1 MTTTKNLK
9 QHQQQQQHV
18 LPMAAPLRTKLL
30 LCAAL
35 GFTLGVVAT
44 AFLMTSSSSAASAAL
59 RGRGGA
65 LAGLFLPPSPA
76 TRNAVQQDRRPP
88 PAAAR
93 SQPKQ
98 AGAVVP
104 PAMIR
109 RSRTSDAPP
118 LPAAGMPPPP
128 VPPAPA
134 GITSATAPPPPPPG
148 IRGENG
154 QAPPRLTT
162 TTTAS
167 GGNGSGSIFGDDDDD
182 DEELMARAAAAPREV
197 PAGTVPRVAF
207 LFLTRWDLPMAPL
220 WEKFF
225 EGHRGLYNVYVHS
238 DPAFNGSEP
247 PETSAFYRRRIPS
260 KEVKWG
266 EVSMVEAERRLL
278 AHALLD
284 DHSNARF
291 VLLSESHVP
300 LFDLP
305 TVHSYLVNSTK
316 VYLES
321 YDQPGATGRGRYS
334 RRMSP
339 VVSPWQWRKGS
350 QWFDLDR
357 PLAADVVADRVYFPL
372 FRRFCRRSCYADE
385 HYLPT
390 LLNIIRRT
398 SSSAAG
404 ANRSLTWVDWSHGG
418 PHPARFT
425 RMEVTVDFLR
435 WLRGGAG
442 STCTYNGRTTTLCF
456 LFARKFLPNSLTR
469 FLRFAPKVM
478 GFG

>member
-1 MTTTKNLK
+1 MTTAKNLK
-9 QHQQQQQHV
+9 QQHV
-18 LPMAAPLRTKLL
+18 LPMAAAAAPPLWPVRTKLL

-44 AFLMTSSSSAASAAL
+44 ASLMTSSYASSSAAL
-59 RGRGGA
+59 RGGGGA
-65 LAGLFLPPSPA
+65 LGLFLPPSA
-76 TRNAVQQDRRPP
+76 TRNAVQDRTPP
-88 PAAAR
+88 PAAR

-98 AGAVVP
+98 GAVP
-104 PAMIR
+104 PARWHPKQEGAVPPAIR
-109 RSRTSDAPP
+109 RARM
-118 LPAAGMPPPP
+118 PAAATGTGMPPPP
-128 VPPAPA
+128 APPAA
-134 GITSATAPPPPPPG
+134 GITTSAAATPPPPPG
-148 IRGENG
+148 IGG
-154 QAPPRLTT
+154 DKPGPAAPRV

-167 GGNGSGSIFGDDDDD
+167 GGNGSSIIIGDDDEE
-182 DEELMARAAAAPREV
+182 EELMARAAAAPREV

-225 EGHRGLYNVYVHS
+225 DGHRGLYNVYVHS
-238 DPAFNGSEP
+238 DPAFDGSEP

-266 EVSMVEAERRLL
+266 EISMVEAERRLL

-300 LFDLP
+300 LFDFP

-321 YDQPGATGRGRYS
+321 YDQPGATGRGRYH

-339 VVSPWQWRKGS
+339 VVAPWQWRKGS

-357 PLAADVVADRVYFPL
+357 ALAADVVADRVYFPL
-372 FRRFCRRSCYADE
+372 FRRFCRRNCYADE

-390 LLNIIRRT
+390 FLNIRRP
-398 SSSAAG
+398 SSAG

-418 PHPARFT
+418 SHPARFT
-425 RMEVTVDFLR
+425 RMEVTVDFLQ
-435 WLRGGAG
+435 WLRGG
-442 STCTYNGRTTTLCF
+442 STCTYNGRTTTVCF

>member
-1 MTTTKNLK
+1 MCC
-9 QHQQQQQHV
+9 
-18 LPMAAPLRTKLL
+18 LPWWLQAWAWRRLPAPS
-30 LCAAL
+30 
-35 GFTLGVVAT
+35 GP
-44 AFLMTSSSSAASAAL
+44 SSSSAPPSASLSASSPPPSSSSPPTTPTRPPASISAA
-59 RGRGGA
+59 
-65 LAGLFLPPSPA
+65 
-76 TRNAVQQDRRPP
+76 TPP
-88 PAAAR
+88 PAAAT
-93 SQPKQ
+93 
-98 AGAVVP
+98 G
-104 PAMIR
+104 
-109 RSRTSDAPP
+109 
-118 LPAAGMPPPP
+118 L
-128 VPPAPA
+128 
-134 GITSATAPPPPPPG
+134 
-148 IRGENG
+148 
-154 QAPPRLTT
+154 
-162 TTTAS
+162 AS
-167 GGNGSGSIFGDDDDD
+167 GGGGVINSTVIGDEDDD
-182 DEELMARAAAAPREV
+182 DELMAMAATAPREV
-197 PAGTVPRVAF
+197 PAGVVPKVAF

-225 EGHRGLYNVYVHS
+225 DGHRGLYSVFVHT

-266 EVSMVEAERRLL
+266 QISMVEAERRLL

-300 LFDLP
+300 LFDFP
-305 TVHSYLVNSTK
+305 TVHSYLTNSTQ

-321 YDQPGATGRGRYS
+321 YDQPGATGRGRYN

-339 VVSPWQWRKGS
+339 IVTASQWRKGS
-350 QWFDLDR
+350 QWFELDR
-357 PLAADVVADRVYFPL
+357 RLAADVVADDVYFPA
-372 FRRFCRRSCYADE
+372 FKRFCKRNCYADE

-390 LLNIIRRT
+390 FLNIRRP
-398 SSSAAG
+398 SGG
-404 ANRSLTWVDWSHGG
+404 ANRSVTWVDWSRGG

-435 WLRGGAG
+435 WLRGG
-442 STCTYNGRTTTLCF
+442 STCTYNGRTTDVCF

>member
-1 MTTTKNLK
+1 MCTKNLK
-9 QHQQQQQHV
+9 QQEHV
-18 LPMAAPLRTKLL
+18 APPMALAGIGLGLGAAPCPVRTKLL

-35 GFTLGVVAT
+35 GFALGVVAT
-44 AFLMTSSSSAASAAL
+44 VSLMGSSAAAAAL
-59 RGRGGA
+59 PGGA
-65 LAGLFLPPSPA
+65 LVGLFFPSPPAAPANLSAGVGHAQQTQEA
-76 TRNAVQQDRRPP
+76 TRPP
-88 PAAAR
+88 PMIR
-93 SQPKQ
+93 SQP
-98 AGAVVP
+98 P
-104 PAMIR
+104 
-109 RSRTSDAPP
+109 
-118 LPAAGMPPPP
+118 PPPP
-128 VPPAPA
+128 VGTGSN
-134 GITSATAPPPPPPG
+134 GISRAPPPPPTA
-148 IRGENG
+148 GEEAG
-154 QAPPRLTT
+154 PR
-162 TTTAS
+162 TADVS
-167 GGNGSGSIFGDDDDD
+167 RGSGSSIIDNDD
-182 DEELMARAAAAPREV
+182 ELMALAASAPREPAAGV
-197 PAGTVPRVAF
+197 PKKVAF

-220 WEKFF
+220 WDKFF
-225 EGHRGLYNVYVHS
+225 AGHRGLYTVYVHS

-247 PETSAFYRRRIPS
+247 EEGSAFHRRRIPS

-266 EVSMVEAERRLL
+266 HISMVEAERRLL

-300 LFDLP
+300 LFDFP
-305 TVHSYLVNSTK
+305 TVYSYLLNSTE
-316 VYLES
+316 VFLES

-339 VVSPWQWRKGS
+339 LVTAAQWRKGS

-357 PLAADVVADRVYFPL
+357 GLAADVVADAVYFPL

-390 LLNIIRRT
+390 FLNVRRPP
-398 SSSAAG
+398 SAG

-425 RMEVTVDFLR
+425 RMEVTVEFLR
-435 WLRGGAG
+435 WLRGGT
-442 STCTYNGRTTTLCF
+442 TCTYNGRTTTVCF

>member
-1 MTTTKNLK
+1 MSAAAAAGL
-9 QHQQQQQHV
+9 
-18 LPMAAPLRTKLL
+18 AAPPLWPIRTKLL

-44 AFLMTSSSSAASAAL
+44 ASLMTSSYATSSAAL
-59 RGRGGA
+59 RGGGGA
-65 LAGLFLPPSPA
+65 LGLFLPPSA
-76 TRNAVQQDRRPP
+76 TRNAVQDRPP
-88 PAAAR
+88 PPAAR

-98 AGAVVP
+98 GAVP
-104 PAMIR
+104 PARWQPKQEGAVPPVIR
-109 RSRTSDAPP
+109 RARTSDPS
-118 LPAAGMPPPP
+118 PAAATGMGMPPPP
-128 VPPAPA
+128 APPAA
-134 GITSATAPPPPPPG
+134 GITTSAAATPPPPPPALPG
-148 IRGENG
+148 IGG
-154 QAPPRLTT
+154 QKPGPATPRV
-162 TTTAS
+162 TTAVS
-167 GGNGSGSIFGDDDDD
+167 GGNGSSSSSIGDDGD

-247 PETSAFYRRRIPS
+247 PETAAFYRRRIPS
-260 KEVKWG
+260 KEVQWG
-266 EVSMVEAERRLL
+266 EISMVEAERRLL
-278 AHALLD
+278 AHALVD
-284 DHSNARF
+284 DRSNARF

-300 LFDLP
+300 LFDFP
-305 TVHSYLVNSTK
+305 TVYSYLVNSTK

-321 YDQPGATGRGRYS
+321 YDQPGATGRGRYN

-339 VVSPWQWRKGS
+339 VVAPWQWRKGS

-357 PLAADVVADRVYFPL
+357 GLAADVVADRVYFPL
-372 FRRFCRRSCYADE
+372 FRRFCRRNCYADE

-390 LLNIIRRT
+390 FLNIRRP
-398 SSSAAG
+398 SSAG

-435 WLRGGAG
+435 WLRDG
-442 STCTYNGRTTTLCF
+442 STCTYNGRTTSVCF